1 MKNPVVSIDSEATF
15 DSTPGES
22 TKFGANLVMIGEK
35 LGTRGLGCMYVSVD
49 PGKRAFPY
57 HSHLGNDEMF
67 VILKGNGTYRFGGN
81 EFQVSEGDV
90 CGAPRG
96 GTDTAHQILNTGE
109 TVLKYLAISTKQDP
123 DICEYPDSD
132 KFAAIAVSPGTDF
145 RNAHLRFVGR
155 IQSAVGYFD
164 GEDVG
169 S

>member
-1 MKNPVVSIDSEATF
+1 MNNPVVSIDSEATF

-22 TKFGANLVMIGEK
+22 TKFGANLVVLGEK
-35 LGTRGLGCMYVSVD
+35 LGTRGLGCKYISVD
-49 PGKRAFPY
+49 PGKRAFPF

-67 VILKGNGTYRFGGN
+67 VILKRNGTYRFGDN
-81 EFQVSEGDV
+81 EIQVSEGDV

-96 GTDTAHQILNTGE
+96 GPDTAHQIINTGE
-109 TVLKYLAISTKQDP
+109 TVLKYIAISTKQDP

-132 KFAAIAVSPGTDF
+132 KFAAIAYSPGKDF
-145 RNAHLRFVGR
+145 RTAYLGFVGR
-155 IQSAVGYFD
+155 NESSVGYFD